1 MSRYKPYPAYK
12 DSGVEWLGKVPEGW
26 EVSPFKRHIE
36 RNDGGVWGND
46 PSGTNDT
53 VVIRSTEQTVDGQ
66 WIIHQPAIRQLSI
79 SEKQSALLEK
89 DDLVVTK
96 SSGSSLHIGKTTLVN
111 KEIANLECC
120 YSNFMQRLRMKPSFL
135 PKLAWYV
142 MNNIISRKQLD
153 LSSNSTTGL
162 ANINSEMIGQLL
174 LARPPESEQGHLVN
188 GIDHET
194 SFIDTLIQ
202 KNTRLM
208 ELLKEKRSA
217 LITHAVTKGLDPNV
231 KMKDSG
237 VEWIGEVPEGWEIR
251 PVKHLYNA
259 RLGKMVQ
266 PQQKSDEEILVPY
279 HRAQTVQWERV
290 DYDQVEQ
297 MWANPAE
304 VVTYSLEE
312 GDLLICEGGDVCRAA
327 LFNQV
332 KHERVIFQNSI
343 HRVRSVDG
351 NHPEWILR
359 LMQHVRSSEWI
370 DVLCNKN
377 TIVHF
382 TSEKLASLE
391 CPHPPPTEQA
401 KILIALRSETASID
415 ALIAKT
421 KLSIDILKER
431 RSAFITAAVTG
442 QIDLREAA

>member
-12 DSGVEWLGKVPEGW
+12 DTGVEWLGEVREGW

-231 KMKDSG
+231 KMKESG
-237 VEWIGEVPEGWEIR
+237 VEWIGEVPEGWGISSVQRAAKRIQTGSTPPTHESRYYENGEVSWYGPSSFGPTLTLGAPQKKISNIAILDG
-251 PVKHLYNA
+251 VA
-259 RLGKMVQ
+259 RLFAPQTCLIVTIGTVGKVGQ
-266 PQQKSDEEILVPY
+266 LNSAGSTNQQITAVEFN
-279 HRAQTVQWERV
+279 ERI
-290 DYDQVEQ
+290 
-297 MWANPAE
+297 ANPRYAS
-304 VVTYSLEE
+304 YAIKCLEPVMSGIATNTTLPIISQTTIGE
-312 GDLLICEGGDVCRAA
+312 LKIP
-327 LFNQV
+327 FP
-332 KHERVIFQNSI
+332 
-343 HRVRSVDG
+343 SV
-351 NHPEWILR
+351 
-359 LMQHVRSSEWI
+359 
-370 DVLCNKN
+370 
-377 TIVHF
+377 
-382 TSEKLASLE
+382 
-391 CPHPPPTEQA
+391 TEQSA
-401 KILIALRSETASID
+401 IANFLDHETSIID
-415 ALIAKT
+415 TLIAKT
-421 KLSIDILKER
+421 KFSIDILKER